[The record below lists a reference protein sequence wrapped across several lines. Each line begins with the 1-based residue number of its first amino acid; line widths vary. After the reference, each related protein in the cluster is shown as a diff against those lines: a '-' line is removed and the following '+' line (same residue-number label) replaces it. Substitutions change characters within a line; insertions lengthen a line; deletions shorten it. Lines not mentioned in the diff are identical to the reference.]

1 MGRKRDLSSDKPK
14 KGPGRK
20 SKYQKPPEF
29 SKRMLKD
36 GMQIVYK
43 SVLEISEFGNVNE
56 FGNRYR
62 IR

>member
-36 GMQIVYK
+36 GMQIV
-43 SVLEISEFGNVNE
+43 
-56 FGNRYR
+56 
-62 IR
+62 

>member
-29 SKRMLKD
+29 SKQLLKD

-56 FGNRYR
+56 FGNRYQ